1 MDIWGDWLKSS
12 MITFLTEICFQDKM
26 DVAGSISLKISRYGK
41 GPFSRW
47 WYHKHSVTYKT
58 DRKFSA
64 SFLIHKHA
72 PSWGGRDKS
81 SLQDSEQSIL
91 TGGWQYWEEE
101 AGRSVMAIASATVAL
116 QRKPQAHLWPHIKSR
131 FQKMIPPQIQWYST
145 SEALRF
151 ALAPNQLSQYILKR
165 GMDSWCHTKGG
176 LRVDKE
182 NAVPLLLVCGG
193 PREAPYQ
200 TQRKVR
206 WEAVQTSPAVSYCS
220 LR

>member
-1 MDIWGDWLKSS
+1 MDIWRDWLKSS

-41 GPFSRW
+41 GPFSQW
-47 WYHKHSVTYKT
+47 WYHKHSVTYRT

-131 FQKMIPPQIQWYST
+131 FQKNHST
-145 SEALRF
+145 SNSMVFYQWSSQICSCSQPAESVHFKAG
-151 ALAPNQLSQYILKR
+151 NGQLVSHKR
-165 GMDSWCHTKGG
+165 RVESW
-176 LRVDKE
+176 
-182 NAVPLLLVCGG
+182 
-193 PREAPYQ
+193 
-200 TQRKVR
+200 
-206 WEAVQTSPAVSYCS
+206 
-220 LR
+220 